1 MPPKDPKDKDGKT
14 GERGESDA
22 FLASNDGLQSS
33 DPLVSIITPAFNS
46 QNFICQTIS
55 SVQEQTYENWEMLV
69 VIDSGT
75 TDSTPTLVQ
84 KLAEKDPR
92 IRLIVVPNNHG
103 RGLALSRNYAV
114 KLAKGTYLAF
124 LDSDDLWLANKL
136 RRQIDLMIH
145 HNWAFT
151 CTAFRRLDSHGKIL
165 GRLIEVPRSI
175 TYQRLLQQNCIGC
188 LTVVINRESVGEIE
202 FLETKHEDF
211 ILWLEILKRGIV
223 CHGINEDLARY
234 RIVAHS
240 RSADKMESIKNTW
253 RIYRQ
258 HEGLSIS
265 QSLLRLGQ
273 FGVRNLA
280 KYSRF

>member
-1 MPPKDPKDKDGKT
+1 MN
-14 GERGESDA
+14 SDV
-22 FLASNDGLQSS
+22 FLTSDDRLQSS

-75 TDSTPTLVQ
+75 TDSTPILVQ
-84 KLAEKDPR
+84 KLAERDPR
-92 IRLIVVPNNHG
+92 IRLVVVPNNQG
-103 RGLALSRNYAV
+103 RGLALSRNYAL

-136 RRQIDLMIH
+136 RRQIDLMTH
-145 HNWAFT
+145 HHWSFT

-165 GRLIEVPRSI
+165 GRLIEVPHSI
-175 TYQRLLQQNCIGC
+175 TYRRLLQQNCIGC
-188 LTVVINRESVGEIE
+188 LTVVIDRESVGEIQ

-240 RSADKMESIKNTW
+240 RSSDKVESIKNTW

-265 QSLLRLGQ
+265 QSMLRLGQ
-273 FGVRNLA
+273 FAVRNLA